1 MSIGMDVAKQII
13 HEKICEAKD
22 FSLDELEKEIV
33 KEGGVLRVSSGVTVK
48 DYLKILDEAGVIK
61 YNPNNDNYI
70 VFNGKLEEI
79 LSLSIKKN

>member
-1 MSIGMDVAKQII
+1 MSIDMNVAKQII